1 MVAQFLC
8 RVSFKPRFSA
18 KLVSTKL
25 SFHCINFYHKKIKQ
39 QNIEFV
45 IRPEVSVIST
55 RLIATNW
62 FVESSAR

>member
-1 MVAQFLC
+1 MRGVKVLLKYILGILLKG
-8 RVSFKPRFSA
+8 REIVNH
-18 KLVSTKL
+18 ST
-25 SFHCINFYHKKIKQ
+25 ITFYHKKIKQ